1 MNCAE
6 SQSILREVARD
17 QMMDASQRQSALEHA
32 VSCGNCA
39 RALDD
44 ARALTGGLR
53 HVASLDAQ
61 EQASARVEA
70 SLVAAFRERHSAS
83 LPVPVIAP
91 AASRRWLFIAAG
103 VAAAAVIAIL
113 ISLIATQTRS
123 AETTAPQEAR
133 TQKEAPAGVQAPP
146 PAARPERHLV
156 SANPKRGVRP
166 IKTVIKSKPIAPD
179 SNVSRREVEIA
190 TDFFPLVNRE
200 ALTQLDSGQ
209 LVRVELPRSALMSF
223 GLPMNMERASER
235 IKADV
240 VVGEDGLARAIRFV
254 R

>member
-1 MNCAE
+1 MNCSE
-6 SQSILREVARD
+6 SQSVLSELARD
-17 QMMDASQRQSALEHA
+17 QMMDASQRQSALAHA

-39 RALDD
+39 RGLDD

-53 HVASLDAQ
+53 QLASVDAQ
-61 EQASARVEA
+61 EQAPARVEA
-70 SLVAAFRERHSAS
+70 SLIAAFRERHSAS
-83 LPVPVIAP
+83 RPVPVNAP
-91 AASRRWLFIAAG
+91 AASRRWLYIAVG
-103 VAAAAVIAIL
+103 VAAAAVIALL

-133 TQKEAPAGVQAPP
+133 TQKEAPDGVQVPSPAPS
-146 PAARPERHLV
+146 PEKHLV
-156 SANPKRGVRP
+156 PANPKRGVRP
-166 IKTVIKSKPIAPD
+166 IKPVIKSTPPAPKNAPRGD
-179 SNVSRREVEIA
+179 VEIA

-200 ALTQLDSGQ
+200 SLNQLDSGQ

-223 GLPMNMERASER
+223 GLPMNMERAGER

>member
-6 SQSILREVARD
+6 SQSVLSEVARD

-32 VSCGNCA
+32 ASCGNCA
-39 RALDD
+39 RQLDD
-44 ARALTGGLR
+44 ERALTIGLHR
-53 HVASLDAQ
+53 VVSLDAQ
-61 EQASARVEA
+61 KQAPARVEA
-70 SLVAAFRERHSAS
+70 SLMAAFRRQHTDS
-83 LPVPVIAP
+83 PQVPVSTP
-91 AASRRWLFIAAG
+91 ATTRRWLYVAAG
-103 VAAAAVIAIL
+103 VAASAVIAIL
-113 ISLIATQTRS
+113 ISLIAMQTRNT
-123 AETTAPQEAR
+123 ETSTAQEAK
-133 TQKEAPAGVQAPP
+133 TQKEAPDGVKAPLPAPP
-146 PAARPERHLV
+146 AEKQLV
-156 SANPKRGVRP
+156 SMGHQRRVRSSRKA
-166 IKTVIKSKPIAPD
+166 IKPAPAAPD
-179 SNVSRREVEIA
+179 SNRPTREVEIA

-223 GLPMNMERASER
+223 GLPMNMERAGER

>member
-1 MNCAE
+1 
-6 SQSILREVARD
+6 
-17 QMMDASQRQSALEHA
+17 
-32 VSCGNCA
+32 
-39 RALDD
+39 
-44 ARALTGGLR
+44 
-53 HVASLDAQ
+53 
-61 EQASARVEA
+61 
-70 SLVAAFRERHSAS
+70 
-83 LPVPVIAP
+83 
-91 AASRRWLFIAAG
+91 WLYVAAG

-113 ISLIATQTRS
+113 ISLIAMQTRS
-123 AETTAPQEAR
+123 AETIVPTEAESH
-133 TQKEAPAGVQAPP
+133 KEAPAGVQAPKP
-146 PAARPERHLV
+146 VPSPEKHVV

-166 IKTVIKSKPIAPD
+166 IKPVIKSKPAAPD

-223 GLPMNMERASER
+223 GLPMNMERAGER

-240 VVGEDGLARAIRFV
+240 VVGDDGLARAIRFV

>member
-1 MNCAE
+1 MNCSE
-6 SQSILREVARD
+6 SQSVLSELARD
-17 QMMDASQRQSALEHA
+17 QMMDARERQSALAHA

-39 RALDD
+39 RALGD

-53 HVASLDAQ
+53 QLASVDAQ
-61 EQASARVEA
+61 EQAPARVEA

-83 LPVPVIAP
+83 LPVPVISP
-91 AASRRWLFIAAG
+91 AASRRWLYIAAG
-103 VAAAAVIAIL
+103 VAAAAVIAVL
-113 ISLIATQTRS
+113 ISLIATKTRS
-123 AETTAPQEAR
+123 AETIAPEEASTR
-133 TQKEAPAGVQAPP
+133 KEAPAGVQAPK
-146 PAARPERHLV
+146 PAPTPEKHLV

-166 IKTVIKSKPIAPD
+166 IKPAIKSKPTTPDAHAP
-179 SNVSRREVEIA
+179 SGEAEIA

-200 ALTQLDSGQ
+200 SLNQLDSGQ

-223 GLPMNMERASER
+223 GLPMNMERAGER